1 MNRYLYL
8 LLLVAGIMAIT
19 PPTLCAA
26 DAGNNETR
34 LREALRNALI
44 QARTAENDRAIS
56 EAEKADLK
64 QKNEACTKQVEALIK
79 QARVDKEKSDLR
91 SRVSVQETQIA
102 QLKQELEKTREE
114 LRKSQDQARTLE
126 AARAKLANDVILMLR
141 TIADQKTKNREM
153 HKLASEILV
162 RYEKFGL
169 GEALGAKEPF
179 VGLSRVK
186 LQNYVQDFQDK
197 LSDQRI
203 SR

>member
-1 MNRYLYL
+1 
-8 LLLVAGIMAIT
+8 MAIT

-79 QARVDKEKSDLR
+79 QARVDKEKSDKVSADLR